1 MVTSLDV
8 ILFVPNLIGYVRVFL
23 ALLSFY
29 FMTTDY
35 LIASTCYIVSG
46 LLDAF
51 DGYAA
56 RKLGQS
62 SKFGAMLDQLTDR
75 AATACLVVTLAT
87 FYPQYTFL
95 FQLSLAVDIVSHW
108 MHLHASQLQGR
119 GHKTMGLD
127 SNPIMKLYY
136 TSRIFL
142 FFMCAGNEL
151 FFSMLYVLNF
161 TEGFLVSGV
170 GIVRILMYASAPVM
184 LVKSLISIVHLI
196 EASIMIAAIDA
207 REINEKSKAK

>member
-1 MVTSLDV
+1 MVTTMNV
-8 ILFVPNLIGYVRVFL
+8 ILFVPNLIGYMRVFL

-29 FMTTDY
+29 FMPTDY
-35 LIASTCYIVSG
+35 IFASTCYIVSG

-75 AATACLVVTLAT
+75 VATACLVVTLAT
-87 FYPQYTFL
+87 FYPRYTFL
-95 FQLSLAVDIVSHW
+95 LQLSLAIDIVSHW

-119 GHKTMGLD
+119 GHKAMGLD
-127 SNPIMKLYY
+127 SNPLMKLYY
-136 TSRIFL
+136 TSRCFL

-161 TEGFLVSGV
+161 TEGFLVLGV

-184 LVKSLISIVHLI
+184 LVKSLISLVHLI
-196 EASIMIAAIDA
+196 EASVIIAGIDA
-207 REINEKSKAK
+207 REISRAK